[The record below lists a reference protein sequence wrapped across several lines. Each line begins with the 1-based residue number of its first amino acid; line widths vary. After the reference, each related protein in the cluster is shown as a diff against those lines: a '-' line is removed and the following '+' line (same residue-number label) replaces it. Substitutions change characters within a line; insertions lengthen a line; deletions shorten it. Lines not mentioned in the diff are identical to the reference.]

1 MQAGSAPPSTA
12 RLATGAAKAKRVGA
26 ALVKQNRG
34 TWSVVDDFF
43 SVSGLSMLLAPRVP
57 RLFHLPDSG
66 ASHGRT
72 ALQLRGN
79 DWLARTK
86 RSRRV
91 GLIPAESSGVG
102 RAGFFA

>member
-26 ALVKQNRG
+26 VLVKQNRG

-43 SVSGLSMLLAPRVP
+43 SVSGLSMLLAPSVP
-57 RLFHLPDSG
+57 RLIVLPDLG
-66 ASHGRT
+66 ASRT
-72 ALQLRGN
+72 APQLRGN

-91 GLIPAESSGVG
+91 GPIHAESSGMD